1 MNIFEIAFEGTLSLR
16 GKNVTIKHRT
26 PILDE
31 NNEPIKDNNHYTV
44 YESIE
49 VQLDCTLSWKNSVEK
64 TDQGYTKSKVKD
76 VLGKFRKRDIQ
87 YLNPKNEII
96 YTSPSGRISKFTI
109 SDVIEREGHI
119 EVSLT

>member
-1 MNIFEIAFEGTLSLR
+1 MDIFEIAFEETLSLR

-96 YTSPSGRISKFTI
+96 YTSQSGRISKFTI